1 MGVSGCG
8 KSTLGQDL
16 AVALNMPFVD
26 GDSLHPKANID
37 KMAAGQPLVDAD
49 RYPWLELTRAR
60 AEQMCSITGSA
71 GVVVACSALKKSYRE
86 ILRGKGNAAQCTCTQ
101 QVNPPYLDTFP
112 TYFVFLKGTRDL
124 LLQRMEARSGHFMK
138 SEMLDSQLSTLE
150 TPEGEDGV
158 VVVKIQDPTDEQ
170 VRIACEGLRT
180 FEETPTLSTTS
191 SELKE

>member
-1 MGVSGCG
+1 VSGCG
-8 KSTLGQDL
+8 KSTLGQEL
-16 AVALNMPFVD
+16 AVALNMPFID

-49 RYPWLELTRAR
+49 RYPWLELIRAR
-60 AEQMCSITGSA
+60 AQQMCSIAGSA
-71 GVVVACSALKKSYRE
+71 GVVIACSALRKSYRD
-86 ILRGKGNAAQCTCTQ
+86 ILRGKGIADQCTQ

-124 LLQRMEARSGHFMK
+124 LLQRMEARTGHFMK
-138 SEMLDSQLSTLE
+138 SGMLDSQLSTLE

-158 VVVKIQDPTDEQ
+158 VVVKIQDPTGEQ
-170 VRIACEGLRT
+170 VRIACESLRT
-180 FEETPTLSTTS
+180 FEETPTLNTTS